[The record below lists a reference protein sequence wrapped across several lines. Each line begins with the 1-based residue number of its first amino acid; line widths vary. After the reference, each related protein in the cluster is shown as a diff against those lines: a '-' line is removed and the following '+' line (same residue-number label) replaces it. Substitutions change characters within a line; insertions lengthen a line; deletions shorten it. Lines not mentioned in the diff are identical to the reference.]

1 MPALF
6 RINTLGLCAAAWML
20 CIATSAPAQDTNHH
34 QHGGQTA
41 TQALQRG
48 EKWPTDAVLRQ
59 NMDHIRQTMTASQ
72 DAIDQAR
79 LKDQDYL
86 RLAETIDKSTADIVK
101 NCHLSKEADA
111 AFHSMVL
118 SALHQDAELMRV
130 APKTQVKRIAALG
143 VLQSLR
149 HYGDY
154 FQHPGWSIAPAK
166 AR

>member
-1 MPALF
+1 MLSIF
-6 RINTLGLCAAAWML
+6 RINTLGICAAAWML
-20 CIATSAPAQDTNHH
+20 CIATSAHAQEAHH
-34 QHGGQTA
+34 QHDGLAA
-41 TQALQRG
+41 TPALQRG

-59 NMDHIRQTMTASQ
+59 SMDNIRQAMMASQ
-72 DAIDQAR
+72 EDIDQAR

-86 RLAETIDKSTADIVK
+86 RLAEIIDKNTADIVK

-118 SALHQDAELMRV
+118 STLRQDAELMRI
-130 APKTQVKRIAALG
+130 APKTQVKRVAAMG

-166 AR
+166 TH